1 MSVYIYI
8 IFISIYIYMVY
19 AYICYIHMKM
29 KREQFV
35 LDNFA
40 RGSHH
45 WDMPAVA
52 DRKRTHICRHE
63 RHRIP
68 VSLP

>member
-1 MSVYIYI
+1 
-8 IFISIYIYMVY
+8 MVY